1 MTLAWRAESR
11 KANFGPRL
19 SLVADSMRLRLPRLP
34 LVLLFAVAI
43 STTAIA
49 AASVSALPSGDASLL
64 EKLWLE
70 RGTVR
75 TIQVALDGLVVALF
89 ARAGAVPFAVIQLAA
104 ECLDRGSEGF
114 FRRRG
119 AHAASASAAGARRL
133 ALARRTM

>member
-70 RGTVR
+70 RGTV
-75 TIQVALDGLVVALF
+75 ALDGLVVALF